1 MFRTFVDMFKNKDIR
16 NRIFF
21 TLAMLFVFRFGAVI
35 TVPGVDVAELTKG
48 IQNSSLF
55 AMINMLGG
63 GGLEQLSV
71 FAMGV
76 GPYITAS
83 IILQLLSM
91 DVVPALTELAK
102 GGATGKK
109 QIDRYTRY
117 LAVVLSFF
125 QASTMVYGFSNQYS
139 SLLIN
144 GSTWASVLYVA
155 TLLTAGSMFLLW
167 IADRISMKGIGN
179 GVSMIICAGIVAR
192 LPHQF
197 ASTWETLVGTSSN
210 GAMFNGILVYALYI
224 ISYLL
229 IIVFVVF
236 MQTAERKIPI
246 QYTSSTVTA
255 RKKDMTYLP
264 LKINSASVIPVI
276 FASAIMVAPL
286 QICEL
291 VWPTAKWVA
300 TLKTYM
306 GMQTPISLVI
316 YTILILLFT
325 FFYTKLQVDPEK
337 IAENL
342 GKSGTYIPGIRP
354 GTETKE
360 YINKVLSRITVL
372 GALGLAFIAVLPH
385 ALPLIKGLN
394 LPQSM
399 GIGGTGIII
408 VVGVAMETVKQIEG
422 RLTQKSYRGFLQEKK
437 R

>member
-1 MFRTFVDMFKNKDIR
+1 MFRTFADMFKNKDIR

-21 TLAMLFVFRFGAVI
+21 TLAMLFVFRFGSAI
-35 TVPGVDVAELTKG
+35 TVPGVDVTELIKG
-48 IQNSSLF
+48 MQDSSLF

-63 GGLEQLSV
+63 GGLEQLSI

-83 IILQLLSM
+83 IIIQLLSM
-91 DVVPALTELAK
+91 DVIPALTELAK

-125 QASTMVYGFSNQYS
+125 QASTLVYSFSTQYKT
-139 SLLIN
+139 LLVN
-144 GSTWASVLYVA
+144 GSGWASILYVA
-155 TLLTAGSMFLLW
+155 TLLTAGSMFILW
-167 IADRISMKGIGN
+167 IGDRISMKGIGN
-179 GVSMIICAGIVAR
+179 GVSMIIAGGIISR
-192 LPHQF
+192 LPYQF
-197 ASTWETLVGTSSN
+197 TTAWQTLVDPSNSS
-210 GAMFNGILVYALYI
+210 ATFNGILTFGLYI
-224 ISYLL
+224 VSYLL

-246 QYTSSTVTA
+246 QYTSSTVTT

-286 QICEL
+286 QICKM
-291 VWPTAKWVA
+291 VWPAAGWVKI
-300 TLKTYM
+300 LETYM
-306 GMQTPISLVI
+306 GMQTPVSLVI
-316 YTILILLFT
+316 YVVLILLFT

-360 YINKVLSRITVL
+360 YVNKVLCRITVL
-372 GALGLAFIAVLPH
+372 GAIGLAFIAVLPH
-385 ALPLIKGLN
+385 ALPLIPGIN

-422 RLTQKSYRGFLQEKK
+422 RLTQKSYRGFLQ

>member
-1 MFRTFVDMFKNKDIR
+1 MLSTISSMFKNKDIR
-16 NRIFF
+16 KRILF
-21 TLAMLFVFRFGAVI
+21 TLAMLFIFRFGAAI
-35 TVPGVDVAELTKG
+35 TVPGVDITSMTNAT
-48 IQNSSLF
+48 NNSLF
-55 AMINMLGG
+55 DMINLLGG

-71 FAMGV
+71 FALGV

-83 IILQLLSM
+83 IIIQLLSM
-91 DVVPALTELAK
+91 DVIPALTELAK
-102 GGATGKK
+102 GGASGKK

-125 QASTMVYGFSNQYS
+125 QASTLIYGFSRAYPD
-139 SLLIN
+139 LLSE
-144 GSTWASVLYVA
+144 GSGWAAILYIATVL
-155 TLLTAGSMFLLW
+155 TGGSMFLLW
-167 IADRISMKGIGN
+167 IGDRISMKGVGN
-179 GVSMIICAGIVAR
+179 GVSMIIAAGIISR
-192 LPHQF
+192 LPNQLTT
-197 ASTWETLVGTSSN
+197 AWQTLVDTSSSS
-210 GAMFNGILVYALYI
+210 AAFNGILSLTGFVLC
-224 ISYLL
+224 YLL

-246 QYTSSTVTA
+246 QYTSSTMTF

-276 FASAIMVAPL
+276 FASALMVAPL
-286 QICEL
+286 SIVKMITNAE
-291 VWPTAKWVA
+291 WV
-300 TLKTYM
+300 TTMEYYLGMKT
-306 GMQTPISLVI
+306 PVSLII
-316 YTILILLFT
+316 YVVLIILFT

-360 YINKVLSRITVL
+360 YINKVLNRITVL
-372 GALGLAFIAVLPH
+372 GSLGLAFIAVLPH
-385 ALPLIKGLN
+385 ALPLFTS
-394 LPQSM
+394 LPSSM

-422 RLTQKSYRGFLQEKK
+422 RMTQRSYRGFLQ

>member
-1 MFRTFVDMFKNKDIR
+1 MFRTFADMFKNKDIR

-21 TLAMLFVFRFGAVI
+21 TLAMLFVFRFGSAI
-35 TVPGVDVAELTKG
+35 TVPGVDVTELIKG
-48 IQNSSLF
+48 MQDSSLF

-63 GGLEQLSV
+63 GGLEQLSI

-83 IILQLLSM
+83 IIIQLLSM

-125 QASTMVYGFSNQYS
+125 QASTLVYSFSTQYD
-139 SLLIN
+139 SLLVN
-144 GSTWASVLYVA
+144 GSGWASILYVA
-155 TLLTAGSMFLLW
+155 TLLTAGSMFILW
-167 IADRISMKGIGN
+167 IGDRISMKGIGN
-179 GVSMIICAGIVAR
+179 GVSMIIAAGIIAR
-192 LPHQF
+192 LPYQF
-197 ASTWETLVGTSSN
+197 TTAWQTLVDPSNSS
-210 GAMFNGILVYALYI
+210 ATFNGILTYGLYI
-224 ISYLL
+224 VCYLL

-246 QYTSSTVTA
+246 QYTSSTVTT

-286 QICEL
+286 QICKM
-291 VWPTAKWVA
+291 VWPAAGWVK
-300 TLKTYM
+300 TLETYM
-306 GMQTPISLVI
+306 GMQTPVSLVI
-316 YTILILLFT
+316 YVILILLFT

-360 YINKVLSRITVL
+360 YVNKVLCRITVL
-372 GALGLAFIAVLPH
+372 GAIGLAFIAVLPH
-385 ALPLIKGLN
+385 ALPLIPGIN

-422 RLTQKSYRGFLQEKK
+422 RLTQKSYRGFLQ